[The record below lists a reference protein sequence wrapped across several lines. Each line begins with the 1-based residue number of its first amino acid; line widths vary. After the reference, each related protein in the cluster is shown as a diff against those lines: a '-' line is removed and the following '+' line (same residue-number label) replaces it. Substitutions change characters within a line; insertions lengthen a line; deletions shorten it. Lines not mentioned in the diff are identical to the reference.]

1 MARILVID
9 DNPELGRAILKR
21 LERAGHTG
29 VLAAD
34 GNSGLAAFRA
44 QPIDLVLTDIL
55 MPEKE
60 GLETIRELRKDN
72 QHVQIIAMSGG
83 GYATGTDY
91 LRLATTFG
99 ANAVLQKP
107 FEQGELVDLVAALL
121 DNAATDDSAPDHA
134 DL

>member
-9 DNPELGRAILKR
+9 DNPELGRAVLKR
-21 LERAGHTG
+21 MERAGHTG
-29 VLAAD
+29 VLASD
-34 GNSGLAAFRA
+34 GNAGLLIFRA
-44 QPIDLVLTDIL
+44 EQIDLVLTDIL

-60 GLETIRELRKDN
+60 GLETIRELRKEN
-72 QHVQIIAMSGG
+72 PRVPIIAMSGG

-91 LRLATTFG
+91 LRLALTFG

-107 FEQGELVDLVAALL
+107 FEQHELIDLVSALL
-121 DNAATDDSAPDHA
+121 DQAAADPTAPKRA